1 MIIILAEAIQY
12 IMATLDYLRSKWVKP
27 IIEQHRAEGRADGR
41 AEMHKLIRQWVE
53 RRDAALQAGKDF
65 DEPFPS
71 PDDLR

>member
-1 MIIILAEAIQY
+1 MIIILAEAVQY
-12 IMATLDYLRSKWVKP
+12 IMSTLEYLRSKWVKP
-27 IIEQHRAEGRADGR
+27 IIEQHRADGR

-53 RRDAALQAGKDF
+53 RRDAALQAGEAF